1 MMMAIRRFGP
11 RRTGVI
17 ALAIA
22 TAAIGAVTFTGH
34 AHATAAIGAVT
45 FAGHAQAGYYWVG
58 PFNTLNA
65 CKRERPK
72 YKSSW
77 TTPGPCL
84 YYTVNPPG
92 SGIWQFK
99 VTTRY

>member
-34 AHATAAIGAVT
+34 A
-45 FAGHAQAGYYWVG
+45 QAGYYWVG
-58 PFNTLNA
+58 PFNSLNA

-77 TTPGPCL
+77 TTPGPCS

>member
-45 FAGHAQAGYYWVG
+45 FTGHAHATAAIGAVTFAGHAQAGYYWVG
-58 PFNTLNA
+58 PFNSLNA
-65 CKRERPK
+65 CKRE
-72 YKSSW
+72 
-77 TTPGPCL
+77 
-84 YYTVNPPG
+84 
-92 SGIWQFK
+92 
-99 VTTRY
+99 

>member
-1 MMMAIRRFGP
+1 MMMVIRRSGP

-17 ALAIA
+17 GLAIA
-22 TAAIGAVTFTGH
+22 TAAIGAVTFAGH
-34 AHATAAIGAVT
+34 AQATAAIGAVT

-58 PFNTLNA
+58 PFSTLDA
-65 CKRERPK
+65 CQRKRPK

-84 YYTVNPPG
+84 YYTANPPR
-92 SGIWQFK
+92 SGIWEFK